1 MSLIGKQILH
11 YEIKKMIGEG
21 GMGNVYLAEHVKLG
35 RMVAIKSLH
44 ERLANNQS
52 IRERFKKEASTMAH
66 LQHPSIVALYDYL
79 EEADGLYLVMEYVDG
94 TALDDYIHKVTGP
107 VPEER
112 ALKLMKQIL
121 TGFAYAH
128 DQGIV
133 HRDIKPSNI
142 LLTKDERCKILD
154 FGIAKLLSEVDKKLT
169 KTGTQVGTIYY
180 MCPEQVRGENV
191 DQRSDIYS
199 LGVTFFQLLTGTNPY
214 KDLTTEYEIYNKIVN
229 EPLPNAS
236 TVYPAVSSAMEQ
248 VLAKATAK
256 NPADRFQSCR
266 EFVAAIETIERTPAA
281 PAPFEKTV
289 VVEQQPDFEKTV
301 AFDRTNPQVTPTPKP
316 TYQSDAALA
325 DAPPSVKKSNGKMIG
340 IIGGVLAVIAII
352 VIVVMNSGGSKEDP
366 AIAEKRKKDSL
377 ETIRKNDSIAEANA
391 NDTTDKTVAQ
401 SLADK
406 GNAEALKKRADS
418 LIQVGDKL
426 LKQKKWKEAKDAYTA
441 AKQAD
446 PSNTAVDGKIAEADK
461 GLAVVPPPPGPTVVT
476 GPTTKPQPETTPG
489 TGTVYQTYD
498 VDVKPTYIGGYD
510 AMSAFISRNLN
521 YPSYERENEITGTVM
536 IVATVEKD
544 GRLSNVRTS
553 VEVKNGPGLTKEAIR
568 LVKSMPAWNPGKIGG
583 QPVRTD
589 QKIPIKFQL

>member
-44 ERLANNQS
+44 ERLANNES

-66 LQHPSIVALYDYL
+66 LQHPAIVALYDYL
-79 EEADGLYLVMEYVDG
+79 EEADGLYLVMEFVDG
-94 TALDDYIHKVTGP
+94 TALDDYIRKVTGP

-266 EFVAAIETIERTPAA
+266 EFLAAVENIERTPAA

-325 DAPPSVKKSNGKMIG
+325 DAPPSAKKSNGNMIG

-352 VIVVMNSGGSKEDP
+352 VIVVINSGGSNEDT

-377 ETIRKNDSIAEANA
+377 ETVRKNDSIAEAKTK
-391 NDTTDKTVAQ
+391 DSTDKAVAQ
-401 SLADK
+401 SLVDK

-441 AKQAD
+441 AKQVD
-446 PSNTAVDGKIAEADK
+446 PSNTAVDTKIAEADK
-461 GLAVVPPPPGPTVVT
+461 GLAVVPPPPVPTVVT
-476 GPTTKPQPETTPG
+476 GPTTKPQPEPTPG
-489 TGTVYQTYD
+489 SGTVYQTYD
-498 VDVKPTYIGGYD
+498 VDVKPTYSGGYD
-510 AMSAFISRNLN
+510 AMSAFISRNLK

-544 GRLSNVRTS
+544 GRLSNVRAS

-583 QPVRTD
+583 QSVRTD

>member
-44 ERLANNQS
+44 ERLANNES

-66 LQHPSIVALYDYL
+66 LQHPAIVALYDYL
-79 EEADGLYLVMEYVDG
+79 EEADGLYLVMEFVDG
-94 TALDDYIHKVTGP
+94 TALDDYIRKVTGP

-266 EFVAAIETIERTPAA
+266 EFLAAVENIERTPAA

-325 DAPPSVKKSNGKMIG
+325 DAPPSAKKSNGNMIG

-352 VIVVMNSGGSKEDP
+352 VIVVINSGGSNEDT

-377 ETIRKNDSIAEANA
+377 ETVRKNDSIAEAKTK
-391 NDTTDKTVAQ
+391 DSTDKAVAQ
-401 SLADK
+401 SLVDK

-441 AKQAD
+441 AKQVD
-446 PSNTAVDGKIAEADK
+446 PSNTAVDTKIAEADK

-476 GPTTKPQPETTPG
+476 GPTTKPQPEPPPG
-489 TGTVYQTYD
+489 SGTVYQTYD
-498 VDVKPTYIGGYD
+498 VDVKPTYSGGYD
-510 AMSAFISRNLN
+510 AMSAFISRNLK

-544 GRLSNVRTS
+544 GRLSNVRAS